1 MGVATYRTEEEM
13 PERLRNTLPDLNR
26 MSELLIEQDENEI
39 KCNKQIMTEQ
49 DICNLLADGE
59 LVTLECKKA
68 QSNLPSS
75 LWETY
80 SAFANTYG
88 GTILLGVYEDMAE
101 KDNSKRFTITGVED
115 AAKIKKDLW
124 NTIHSREKVN
134 LNLLR
139 DEDVDIVTIDGKD
152 VVYINVPQ
160 AEYTVRPIY
169 INNNIQRGTYKRN
182 HEGDYHCTEQELKM
196 MLRDANEA
204 GNDRM
209 FLEYYTM
216 DDIDM
221 PTLERYRIM
230 FRLSNPEHIWNALD
244 NQEFLMQLGGYVVNR
259 KDGTE
264 GLTMAGLL
272 MFGKGLPVRD
282 RFDNLRMDYIDK
294 TDLIG
299 EQRYSDRLTYDG
311 TWENNLF
318 NFMRMVLPRLTRD
331 LPRPFKMEGMERK
344 DDTPQHKAVREALT
358 NAIIHADLMLNG
370 ILKVEKYSD
379 KFVLT
384 NPGLLKLPIEQIYA
398 GGESKAR
405 NQRMQAM
412 LRMIGYGEN
421 LGSGF
426 PLILSAWNEKHW
438 LKPELLE
445 QPELMQVK
453 LILHIENIGDGTKDG
468 TKDVLKK
475 LTDRQCLILEILAVD
490 ASLSAKAISEKIS
503 EKTSEKISVSD
514 RTIETD
520 LAQLKKLGILSREGG
535 RKEGKWII
543 KTDE

>member
-1 MGVATYRTEEEM
+1 
-13 PERLRNTLPDLNR
+13 
-26 MSELLIEQDENEI
+26 
-39 KCNKQIMTEQ
+39 MTEQ
-49 DICNLLADGE
+49 DIYNLLTDGE
-59 LVTLECKKA
+59 RVTLECKKA

-88 GTILLGVYEDMAE
+88 GTILLGVHENMTE

-134 LNLLR
+134 INLLH
-139 DEDVDIVTIDGKD
+139 DEDVDKVTIDGKD

-221 PTLERYRIM
+221 PTLDRYRIM
-230 FRLSNPEHIWNALD
+230 FRLANPEHVWNDLD
-244 NQEFLMQLGGYVVNR
+244 NKEFLMQLGGYVVNR

-272 MFGKGLPVRD
+272 MFGKGLPIRD

-318 NFMRMVLPRLTRD
+318 NFMRIVLPRLTRD

-370 ILKVEKYSD
+370 ILKVEKYDD

-384 NPGLLKLPIEQIYA
+384 NPGLLKLPIAQIYA

-438 LKPELLE
+438 LKPELIE

-453 LILHIENIGDGTKDG
+453 LILHIVNEENEPKSEP
-468 TKDVLKK
+468 KNEPKELSERQLRVLH
-475 LTDRQCLILEILAVD
+475 
-490 ASLSAKAISEKIS
+490 AISTDNTLTREQIS
-503 EKTSEKISVSD
+503 QQLNVPLGTIKRDITALRNKGFLD
-514 RTIETD
+514 RTGGNTYGNWVI
-520 LAQLKKLGILSREGG
+520 LK
-535 RKEGKWII
+535 
-543 KTDE
+543 DFN